1 MEQDLLV
8 QEMITGYRAYAE
20 PEEFEMAASVAA
32 PATSPFCGAAASFLF
47 SYATTYGPGTRR

>member
-20 PEEFEMAASVAA
+20 PEEFETAASVAP
-32 PATSPFCGAAASFLF
+32 PATSPFCGAVASFMV
-47 SYATTYGPGTRR
+47 SYVTTYGPGKG